1 MFYHFGRISTQCYL
15 IPCILVI
22 SGALFPNFRK
32 FSLLNLF
39 MLHMYI
45 SRTGVMLTC
54 IWRIIFF
61 RRLSKRTS
69 VKKIS
74 LNFDS
79 WEKLSLV
86 AIRSFNVAA
95 HLWNFAK
102 ISNISTWVIKNS
114 SNYYISVKKE
124 SLLCCSLMTIL
135 LKKKIWGKILSDGL
149 WLSGLALTDVYNC
162 GSYNAFLMRKIYLI
176 QFWKKVQGRSWI
188 KKRADLSE

>member
-15 IPCILVI
+15 VPCILVI
-22 SGALFPNFRK
+22 SGALIPNFRK

-61 RRLSKRTS
+61 RWLSKRTS

-114 SNYYISVKKE
+114 SYYYISVKKE
-124 SLLCCSLMTIL
+124 SLLCCFLMTISF
-135 LKKKIWGKILSDGL
+135 KKKNQGKIISDGL
-149 WLSGLALTDVYNC
+149 WLSGLVLTDVYNC
-162 GSYNAFLMRKIYLI
+162 RSYNAFLMRKIYLI

>member
-15 IPCILVI
+15 VPCILVI

-61 RRLSKRTS
+61 RWLSKRTS

-124 SLLCCSLMTIL
+124 SLLCCFLMTIL
-135 LKKKIWGKILSDGL
+135 FLKKSEEKFSLMD
-149 WLSGLALTDVYNC
+149 C
-162 GSYNAFLMRKIYLI
+162 GF
-176 QFWKKVQGRSWI
+176 QVWH
-188 KKRADLSE
+188 

>member
-1 MFYHFGRISTQCYL
+1 MFYHFGRISTQCYFV
-15 IPCILVI
+15 PCILVI

-176 QFWKKVQGRSWI
+176 QF
-188 KKRADLSE
+188 

>member
-15 IPCILVI
+15 VPCILVI

-61 RRLSKRTS
+61 RWLSKRTS

-124 SLLCCSLMTIL
+124 SILCCFLMTIL
-135 LKKKIWGKILSDGL
+135 FKKNPRKNSL
-149 WLSGLALTDVYNC
+149 WWTV
-162 GSYNAFLMRKIYLI
+162 AFR
-176 QFWKKVQGRSWI
+176 FGTNWCV
-188 KKRADLSE
+188 